1 MQWHFTA
8 GAIGTAMLSV
18 GYLLQVAH
26 LIRKRRA
33 DGVSPASY
41 LVWALAAALVLV
53 HEWRIFEPIS
63 IFLTGFETVACLAI
77 AGLAIRFNRTRAAT
91 ESTSEAGTAPA

>member
-8 GAIGTAMLSV
+8 GAVGTAMLSI

-33 DGVSPASY
+33 DGVSPMSY
-41 LVWALAAALVLV
+41 LVWAAAAALVLL
-53 HEWRIFEPIS
+53 HEWGISEPIS
-63 IFLTGFETVACLAI
+63 IFLTGFETVACLLI
-77 AGLAIRFNRTRAAT
+77 AGLAVWFTRTRAA
-91 ESTSEAGTAPA
+91 AQAN

>member
-26 LIRKRRA
+26 LIRKRRS
-33 DGVSPASY
+33 DGVSPTSY
-41 LVWALAAALVLV
+41 LVWALAAALVLI
-53 HEWRIFEPIS
+53 HEWGISEPIS
-63 IFLTGFETVACLAI
+63 IFLTGFETVACLLI
-77 AGLAIRFNRTRAAT
+77 AGLAIAFNRGRSGGLAT
-91 ESTSEAGTAPA
+91 PGASRPA

>member
-1 MQWHFTA
+1 MEWHFTA

-33 DGVSPASY
+33 EGVSPTSY
-41 LVWALAAALVLV
+41 LVWALAAALVLI
-53 HEWRIFEPIS
+53 HEWGISEPIS
-63 IFLTGFETVACLAI
+63 IFLTGFETVACLLI
-77 AGLAIRFNRTRAAT
+77 AGLAIWFNRTTR
-91 ESTSEAGTAPA
+91 EASRPG